1 MKHIA
6 TLFFLLAF
14 ASVNAQISL
23 TEGKVFYD
31 ISYQNLAPEMKRNEH
46 MMPHDASF
54 YFSGNKTR
62 LEMGVAGM
70 GKNSTLYDRLKK
82 ETIVLLYLKGKKFA
96 LVQSDSSM
104 AAIRNQ
110 LLADSSQKTF
120 SIEITNEYKIICE
133 HKCRKAIVHKT
144 ELGISRTNECWYTTD
159 IAPYNTENDPILKGI
174 EGFMLE
180 YTMGENGTTMHLK
193 AKMILPVPIDKSLF
207 EIPSSYQ
214 IVNEKELTLLLS
226 VMQNPSGGQ

>member
-120 SIEITNEYKIICE
+120 SIELTNEYKIICE
-133 HKCRKAIVHKT
+133 HKCRKAIVHQIA
-144 ELGISRTNECWYTTD
+144 LGITRSNECWYTTD

-174 EGFMLE
+174 NGFMLE
-180 YTMGENGTTMHLK
+180 YSIANNGSTMHMK
-193 AKMILPVPIDKSLF
+193 AKMILPVAIDKRMF
-207 EIPSSYQ
+207 EIPMGYQ
-214 IVNEKELTLLLS
+214 VVNEKELTLLLKA
-226 VMQNPSGGQ
+226 MQDPLGQ

>member
-1 MKHIA
+1 MKRIA
-6 TLFFLLAF
+6 ILFFLF
-14 ASVNAQISL
+14 TGFKIQAQIPL
-23 TEGKVFYD
+23 LEGKVFFE

-54 YFSGNKTR
+54 YFKDNYTR
-62 LEMGVAGM
+62 LEMGIAGM

-96 LVQSDSSM
+96 LVQNDSSM
-104 AAIRNQ
+104 AAIRN
-110 LLADSSQKTF
+110 LSLADSSKKNF

-193 AKMILPVPIDKSLF
+193 AKMILPVAIDKSMF
-207 EIPSSYQ
+207 EIPIGYQ
-214 IVNEKELTLLLS
+214 VVNEKELTLLLKA
-226 VMQNPSGGQ
+226 MQDPLGQ